1 MTPRSG
7 RPLIA
12 WGDGPGAPGTD
23 PAVIADLMGLAESD
37 LLVGWTVEDLSWV
50 DSLPEGRT
58 WSVSAGYRLDKPVAV
73 GTVRYLPV
81 PLSGVPR
88 LLAGPFRPEVA
99 VVSGRPAGG
108 GFVFGPSVGW
118 GHAAARLAR
127 RVVVE
132 VQPDALP
139 YDSPDIPGEVV
150 EVLEAPGRPPTP
162 AGRPPTAVEMHIGA
176 AAAALVPPR
185 ATVQYGAGAVCE
197 AVIARLDVPVQV
209 RSGLVTEAIADLDRR
224 GLLAGRARATYAWG
238 GDELAALSAGG
249 KLLLVPVEDSHDVGR
264 LAAISRFVAINTA
277 VQVGLDGAVNVERVG
292 GRQVAGIGGHPDF
305 CAAAVRSDGGLSIVA
320 LPATRRGVSTI
331 VPTVE
336 VVSTPRTNVDVV
348 VTEHGVA
355 DLRGLDEAAR
365 RRRLVAVAAPE
376 HRDALDAS

>member
-1 MTPRSG
+1 MT
-7 RPLIA
+7 

-23 PAVIADLMGLAESD
+23 PAVMADLMGLVESD
-37 LLVGWTVEDLSWV
+37 LLLGWTVEDLPWV
-50 DSLPEGRT
+50 DSLPEGRV
-58 WSVSAGYRLDKPVAV
+58 WSVGAGYRLDKPVAV

-118 GHAAARLAR
+118 AYAAARLAR

-132 VQPDALP
+132 VQPEALP
-139 YDSPDIPGEVV
+139 YDSPAIPGEVV
-150 EVLEAPGRPPTP
+150 QVVDAPRRPRARGPRPP
-162 AGRPPTAVEMHIGA
+162 RAVEMYIGA

-185 ATVQYGAGAVCE
+185 ATIQYGAGAVCE
-197 AVIARLDVPVQV
+197 AVIARLERPVQV
-209 RSGLVTEAIADLDRR
+209 CSGLVTEAIVQLDRR
-224 GLLAGRARATYAWG
+224 GLLAGRAQATYAWG

-305 CAAAVRSDGGLSIVA
+305 CAAAVRSEGGLSIVA
-320 LPATRRGVSTI
+320 LPATRRGMSTI

-336 VVSTPRTNVDVV
+336 VVSTPRTHVDVL

-355 DLRGLDEAAR
+355 DLRGLDDAAR
-365 RRRLVAVAAPE
+365 RRQLVAVAAPE